1 MKKLISILLAV
12 LFSALCLTACK
23 GDGGAVTTEEKS
35 TGTARSETAAADTEA
50 VTEAQQPIEP
60 EPVYRIG
67 SDIVVPDYDTEA
79 KIAETSVTKQFKSV
93 KESGAD
99 FSLYENAKSNGA
111 TVIFPEN
118 TVSGVYP
125 LQPAPSDSGSEYSF
139 YLVSPSPRSDISWF
153 TAYFGLR
160 LESAG
165 KDATG
170 HNGLWIAMRADQIGL
185 RYDWPNTGYMDADW
199 NLTEGELV
207 TVTDDPVNNV
217 VKVYAGEEKRPIAEI
232 RIEGANIAMYKP
244 GADKP
249 SVKDKVSTALP
260 LGGYSH
266 IWNHNTHVSG
276 SVKDI
281 SATAVIQTVEPA
293 DASGIKPNT
302 KDVFSDT
309 YVTVDDTGRV
319 IAYSGTKPSG
329 AKVGMF
335 YFLWHESSGPLWD
348 HTKSYE
354 EGGLEGLWKTMRSG
368 SLGFAHYWAE
378 PYFGYYR
385 SNDEWVVRK
394 HGAMLAEAGID
405 FVFFDATNGLLY
417 KQCYESVLKVWSQM
431 RKEGTKTPDVCF
443 LMQDG
448 NSREL
453 AEIWNDLYSV
463 GLYED
468 LWFKWNGKPVIMFTD
483 SNNKLSKE
491 QKEFFTVRISW
502 ADENDSW
509 YKDLKG
515 INCWAWGSMAPQKGG
530 YAYIDGVKTL
540 EQMVVMCGFWVNG
553 SYGTNAGRSYTRK
566 TGEPTKLSQGDWDMG
581 YGLYPQ
587 TSGLGL
593 AYQEQ
598 FDRAIQKSPKLIMIT
613 GWNEWWAG
621 RWEGGGATGQTIA
634 NQYTVVND
642 KTKKEYNYYVDN
654 LNPEYSRDI
663 EPMKDGFKDNYYYQT
678 VMNVR
683 AYKGSRPVEAAFGQK
698 TIDING
704 GEVQWLS
711 VGPEFRDVAGDTAK
725 RDFSSHV
732 GGFTYKNDTGR
743 NDIVTAK
750 VSSDGEYLYF
760 CVECAEDIVK
770 ADGANFMN
778 LFINSDGDGQNGWY
792 GFDYVINRSR
802 DGKTASVERFKGG
815 WEFEKA
821 GDAEYVINGKVMTVK
836 VSASLIGYNNET
848 LDFKWADNSVDDGD
862 IMGFWDKGDTA
873 PDGRFSFRYTTKSEA
888 AAAPECLTADM
899 AVFKV
904 NGYNAYIGGKQVRL
918 IDTNTKATLLA
929 SGHEFWLPVSVLKQ
943 IGVDCKDLPLL
954 DHYGVEYVKAD
965 EAVKAS
971 GKAVTVYS
979 RGLVVISD
987 KAVTDTEALDILYD
1001 SLY

>member
-502 ADENDSW
+502 ADER
-509 YKDLKG
+509 YKLL
-515 INCWAWGSMAPQKGG
+515 
-530 YAYIDGVKTL
+530 GVGL
-540 EQMVVMCGFWVNG
+540 HGASERRLRV
-553 SYGTNAGRSYTRK
+553 YRRRK
-566 TGEPTKLSQGDWDMG
+566 
-581 YGLYPQ
+581 
-587 TSGLGL
+587 
-593 AYQEQ
+593 
-598 FDRAIQKSPKLIMIT
+598 
-613 GWNEWWAG
+613 
-621 RWEGGGATGQTIA
+621 
-634 NQYTVVND
+634 
-642 KTKKEYNYYVDN
+642 
-654 LNPEYSRDI
+654 
-663 EPMKDGFKDNYYYQT
+663 
-678 VMNVR
+678 
-683 AYKGSRPVEAAFGQK
+683 
-698 TIDING
+698 
-704 GEVQWLS
+704 
-711 VGPEFRDVAGDTAK
+711 
-725 RDFSSHV
+725 
-732 GGFTYKNDTGR
+732 
-743 NDIVTAK
+743 
-750 VSSDGEYLYF
+750 
-760 CVECAEDIVK
+760 
-770 ADGANFMN
+770 
-778 LFINSDGDGQNGWY
+778 
-792 GFDYVINRSR
+792 
-802 DGKTASVERFKGG
+802 
-815 WEFEKA
+815 
-821 GDAEYVINGKVMTVK
+821 DA
-836 VSASLIGYNNET
+836 
-848 LDFKWADNSVDDGD
+848 
-862 IMGFWDKGDTA
+862 
-873 PDGRFSFRYTTKSEA
+873 
-888 AAAPECLTADM
+888 
-899 AVFKV
+899 
-904 NGYNAYIGGKQVRL
+904 
-918 IDTNTKATLLA
+918 
-929 SGHEFWLPVSVLKQ
+929 
-943 IGVDCKDLPLL
+943 
-954 DHYGVEYVKAD
+954 
-965 EAVKAS
+965 
-971 GKAVTVYS
+971 
-979 RGLVVISD
+979 
-987 KAVTDTEALDILYD
+987 
-1001 SLY
+1001 